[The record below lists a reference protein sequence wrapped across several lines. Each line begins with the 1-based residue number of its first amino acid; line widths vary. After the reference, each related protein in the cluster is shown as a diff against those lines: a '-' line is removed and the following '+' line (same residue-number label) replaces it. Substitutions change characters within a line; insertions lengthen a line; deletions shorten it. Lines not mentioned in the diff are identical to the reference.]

1 MPTSLLPFD
10 EWVAGTLQNSVPAN
24 ANALR
29 SEALAAN
36 VISDAVTAQPSAS
49 SSADGDCYIIP
60 AGATGTQWSTFA
72 EGSLAYYRGGTWY
85 EFTAFEGLLKVV
97 AGEIQIY
104 NGSAWEVYASGGGS
118 GGGGAST
125 TQTGEFMSGFI
136 ATPSNKDY
144 RIVVRAAHGGTITET
159 TTRSASG
166 TCTATFKINTT
177 ALGGTANSVS
187 SSEQSQAHSSANV
200 FAAGDDIVITIS
212 ANSTCIDM
220 SFTIKYTRVLE

>member
-1 MPTSLLPFD
+1 MATALLPFD

-24 ANALR
+24 NNALR
-29 SEALAAN
+29 SEVLSAN
-36 VISDAVTAQPSAS
+36 VISDATTAQPGSP
-49 SSADGDCYIIP
+49 ADGDCYIIP
-60 AGATGTQWSTFA
+60 SGATGTQWATFA
-72 EGSLAYYRGGTWY
+72 ADSLAYFRGGTWY
-85 EFTAFEGLLKVV
+85 EFTAYEGLLKVV
-97 AGEIQIY
+97 NGDVKIY
-104 NGSAWEVYASGGGS
+104 NGSTWETYGGGS
-118 GGGGAST
+118 GGGAST

-136 ATPSNKDY
+136 ASPSNKDY
-144 RIVVRAAHGGTITET
+144 RIVVKAAHAGTITET

-187 SSEQSQAHSSANV
+187 STEQSQAHSSANA

-212 ANSTCIDM
+212 ANSSCVDM

>member
-1 MPTSLLPFD
+1 MATALLPFD

-24 ANALR
+24 NNALR
-29 SEALAAN
+29 SEVLSAH
-36 VISDAVTAQPSAS
+36 VESDTTTAQPAS
-49 SSADGDCYIIP
+49 PADGACYIIP
-60 AGATGTQWSTFA
+60 SGATGAQWATFA
-72 EGSLAYYRGGTWY
+72 VDSLAYFRGGTWY
-85 EFTAFEGLLKVV
+85 EFTAYEGLLKVV
-97 AGEIQIY
+97 NGDVKIY
-104 NGSAWEVYASGGGS
+104 NGSTWETYGGG

-136 ATPSNKDY
+136 ASPSNKDY
-144 RIVVRAAHGGTITET
+144 RIVVKAAHAGTITET

-187 SSEQSQAHSSANV
+187 STEQSQAHSSANA

-212 ANSTCIDM
+212 ANSSCVDM